1 MDLVQVGGVDDDRTT
16 FEPDDDDADDDDLG
30 AIGGRRPVAGFISD
44 DPTLIEPGTSLR
56 RVAEVL
62 RTADVS
68 LVVVADD
75 ATIYGVVSE
84 RDIVG
89 AVALGLDLDATAV
102 ETIEAEDLKWAT
114 PTSTV
119 DDVAEEMLEN
129 YLRHVLVA
137 ADDGGLLGVVSMR
150 DLLTAYLV

>member
-1 MDLVQVGGVDDDRTT
+1 MGDDDV
-16 FEPDDDDADDDDLG
+16 G
-30 AIGGRRPVAGFISD
+30 AIGGRRAVVGFVSEETTRIA
-44 DPTLIEPGTSLR
+44 PGTSLR
-56 RVAEVL
+56 QVAEAL
-62 RTADVS
+62 RTTDVS
-68 LVVVADD
+68 LAVVADD
-75 ATIYGVVSE
+75 TQIYGVVSE

-114 PTSTV
+114 ADSTV

-129 YLRHVLVA
+129 YLRHVLVGT
-137 ADDGGLLGVVSMR
+137 DDGGLLGVVSMR

>member
-1 MDLVQVGGVDDDRTT
+1 VNSDDEV
-16 FEPDDDDADDDDLG
+16 FEMGNDDVG
-30 AIGGRRPVAGFISD
+30 AIGGRRAVVGFVSEETTRIA
-44 DPTLIEPGTSLR
+44 PGTSLR
-56 RVAEVL
+56 QVAEAL

-68 LVVVADD
+68 LAVVADD
-75 ATIYGVVSE
+75 TQVYGVVSE

-114 PTSTV
+114 ADSTV

-129 YLRHVLVA
+129 YLRHVLVGN
-137 ADDGGLLGVVSMR
+137 DDGSLLGVVSMR

>member
-1 MDLVQVGGVDDDRTT
+1 MDDVTAT
-16 FEPDDDDADDDDLG
+16 FEMDDEATG
-30 AIGGRRPVAGFISD
+30 SIGGGRPVVGFVSD
-44 DPTLIEPGTSLR
+44 DTTRIEPGASLR

-62 RTADVS
+62 RDADVS

-75 ATIYGVVSE
+75 SGVHGVVSE
-84 RDIVG
+84 RDIVA

-102 ETIEAEDLKWAT
+102 ETIETEDLKWAA

-129 YLRHVLVA
+129 LLRHVLVA
-137 ADDGGLLGVVSMR
+137 SEDGGLLGVVSMR
-150 DLLTAYLV
+150 DLLTAYLT